1 MKKSRED
8 AAKKRKKPPTSVKG
22 NGDGNDSEKKRHKK
36 FEKAVAKKAKDIVA
50 SAMEAQNEDD
60 EANEVFQAKVEAA
73 LAESSQ
79 KSEISAASAK
89 KNEDS
94 IETEEAAYQK
104 KAKLSSVKLSGI
116 VKQLTKASSKKG

>member
-50 SAMEAQNEDD
+50 SAMEAENADD
-60 EANEVFQAKVEAA
+60 EAFQAKIEAA
-73 LAESSQ
+73 LEKSSK

-94 IETEEAAYQK
+94 IETEEANYQK

-116 VKQLTKASSKKG
+116 VKRLTKAGSKKG